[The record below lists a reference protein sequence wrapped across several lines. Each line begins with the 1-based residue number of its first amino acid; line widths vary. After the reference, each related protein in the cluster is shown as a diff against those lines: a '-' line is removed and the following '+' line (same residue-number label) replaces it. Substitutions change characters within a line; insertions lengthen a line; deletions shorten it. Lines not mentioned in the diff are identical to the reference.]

1 MLTLIGYTKGLQG
14 KAFPLLKRSGTCGRV
29 SIFQKT
35 SEVLLS
41 GPLSLG
47 TSVGFRLSESGLC
60 TRKFVEIPNYTLNVS
75 T

>member
-1 MLTLIGYTKGLQG
+1 MGG
-14 KAFPLLKRSGTCGRV
+14 
-29 SIFQKT
+29 FQFFKKT